1 MRRFQTPSCLLILA
15 LAAPLASAQSLYQW
29 KDANGVSHYS
39 DTPPA
44 GRELQGS
51 RIDARDTQPRGSAAQ
66 AAKAEPDSPQCA
78 QAKLNQATLRNSAPV
93 RQLDAD
99 GKPGKELSAE
109 ERAGQLALAEAA
121 AKAYCKPA
129 ASAS

>member
-1 MRRFQTPSCLLILA
+1 MRHSVTLSCLLLA
-15 LAAPLASAQSLYQW
+15 LATPLASAQNMYQW

-51 RIDARDTQPRGSAAQ
+51 RINARDAQ
-66 AAKAEPDSPQCA
+66 ARASGTPAAAPEADSPQCA
-78 QAKLNQATLRNSAPV
+78 QAKLNQATLRNGGPV
-93 RQLDAD
+93 RQLGED
-99 GKPGKELSAE
+99 GKPGKELSAQ

-121 AKAYCKPA
+121 AKAYCKPDA
-129 ASAS
+129 ASH